1 MATHDRG
8 GTSSQAAAGLSSDSE
23 SGSSYVGSGQS
34 SPRSSSCR
42 WRTTRFHDQE
52 CSRYFDCP
60 SHIVERAPSHDE
72 EEDDEDDNH
81 TQGYERRGH
90 TEQEE
95 VEITDHGHDTSG
107 DGTVSPVSDDNRS
120 DAGQGPRT
128 REAVSPS
135 REASTADDT
144 EESPDGEDE
153 VEITESRNISENS
166 EASRVFVH
174 RRGASGSA
182 ENPIVLPDD
191 SPPQSPS
198 RHQHYTVTAPSS
210 SVVQVA
216 QQATPA
222 SSIPPATRYPPAV
235 FPRPAEAEEE
245 ARSHGFRNSGFT
257 RLSEAI
263 LASQATR
270 PPLARPPPRS
280 PDIVLPRWQPDAEVT
295 YCPIC
300 TTQFSVF
307 VRKHHCRKC
316 GRVVCNSCSPHRI
329 TIPYQYIVRPPG
341 TPSFT
346 QSRNSSYQGSR
357 DQIIG
362 GGERVRLC
370 NPCVPDP
377 NVAPPQQA
385 QSAHSRSQSSLA
397 EGAGP
402 YTAQLTNQTSNGGM
416 WGSFFGPA
424 SANNAHA
431 RSRSVTMQHGGP
443 SGSRGVQYNPVST
456 ENQILSGTPPV
467 AYRGLRSTDPRMQFT
482 HHDTPAFSSYGETI
496 SPSSRGPATGGS
508 SNSGAGPSF
517 FATGSVLT
525 RPLPP
530 QPLAEEDECPVCHR
544 ELPSRS
550 LRNAE
555 ALREAHITTCI
566 TSHSTYSGGVPPEAQ
581 ATTGGPGPSLVRRT
595 GMFPYAATEKDCVDS
610 AECTICLEE
619 FEVGVPM
626 ARLECL
632 CRFHRDCITAWW
644 ERHPGRCPVHQ
655 HDGFGY

>member
-8 GTSSQAAAGLSSDSE
+8 GTSSQAPTISDSE

-60 SHIVERAPSHDE
+60 SHIVERALSHNG
-72 EEDDEDDNH
+72 EEDDEDENH
-81 TQGYERRGH
+81 TQGYDGRGH

-95 VEITDHGHDTSG
+95 VEITGHGHDTSG
-107 DGTVSPVSDDNRS
+107 NGTVSPVSDDSRS

-135 REASTADDT
+135 REASTANGT

-153 VEITESRNISENS
+153 VEITGSRNISENP
-166 EASRVFVH
+166 EAGRVFVP

-191 SPPQSPS
+191 SPPQSRS
-198 RHQHYTVTAPSS
+198 RRQPYTVTAPSS
-210 SVVQVA
+210 SVGQVA

-222 SSIPPATRYPPAV
+222 SSTLPATRYPPAV
-235 FPRPAEAEEE
+235 FPRPSEAEEE
-245 ARSHGFRNSGFT
+245 AQFHGFRNSGFT

-263 LASQATR
+263 LESQATR

-385 QSAHSRSQSSLA
+385 QSGHSRSQSSLA

-402 YTAQLTNQTSNGGM
+402 YTTQPTNQTSNSGI
-416 WGSFFGPA
+416 WGSFFGEAP
-424 SANNAHA
+424 ANNAHA

-456 ENQILSGTPPV
+456 ENQILSGTPPFT
-467 AYRGLRSTDPRMQFT
+467 YRRLRPTDP
-482 HHDTPAFSSYGETI
+482 
-496 SPSSRGPATGGS
+496 TGRS
-508 SNSGAGPSF
+508 SNSGAGPSL
-517 FATGSVLT
+517 FATGSVLS

-581 ATTGGPGPSLVRRT
+581 ASTGGPGPSLIRRT